1 MQITK
6 VEPLFLDQYLLVQVH
21 TDNGLVGLGES
32 GSWGF
37 LEASAAAIEKMGR
50 YLVGEDPLRIEH
62 HWQYMYRWSHFRGAA
77 VMGALSAIDIALWDI
92 AGKHFEVPVYQLLG
106 GRVRDRC
113 RVYYHVLGSARE
125 ALVQG
130 VADARAQ
137 GFTAVGHLTPFL
149 DEERDVTYF
158 KTHVDR
164 IEDATEAVR
173 LYREAAGNDV
183 DLCVEIHRRMT
194 PTEAV
199 QLGRAI
205 EKFTPY
211 FFEDPVTP
219 DNLDEMAYVAS
230 KINIP
235 IATGERYSS
244 LWEFDMCL
252 RRDAVQYV
260 RPDVCMVG
268 GISGSK
274 KVAALAEA
282 RHVGVVPHN
291 PLSPVST
298 AACLQVAAADAQLR
312 APGVAARRDRAA
324 QERHRGGHPPARR
337 RGLHP
342 PHRPPR
348 HRRHSQT
355 RRRPERALQAARDP
369 HAARGRRGGGGS
381 VGRWLRLSPPARQA
395 RPPVPGLRP
404 RCRMGWLRWPRGR
417 WFPFRRPRLRR

>member
-1 MQITK
+1 M
-6 VEPLFLDQYLLVQVH
+6 
-21 TDNGLVGLGES
+21 
-32 GSWGF
+32 
-37 LEASAAAIEKMGR
+37 
-50 YLVGEDPLRIEH
+50 
-62 HWQYMYRWSHFRGAA
+62 
-77 VMGALSAIDIALWDI
+77 
-92 AGKHFEVPVYQLLG
+92 
-106 GRVRDRC
+106 
-113 RVYYHVLGSARE
+113 
-125 ALVQG
+125 
-130 VADARAQ
+130 
-137 GFTAVGHLTPFL
+137 
-149 DEERDVTYF
+149 TYF

-274 KVAALAEA
+274 NVAALAEA

-298 AACLQVAAADAQLR
+298 AACLQVAAAIPNFALQELPLGETVPPKSAMVEGIHPHDGEGYIRLTDR
-312 APGVAARRDRAA
+312 PGIGVTLKPDAA
-324 QERHRGGHPPARR
+324 QNAPYK
-337 RGLHP
+337 
-342 PHRPPR
+342 PR
-348 HRRHSQT
+348 EIHT
-355 RRRPERALQAARDP
+355 RLGADGAVVDQ
-369 HAARGRRGGGGS
+369 
-381 VGRWLRLSPPARQA
+381 
-395 RPPVPGLRP
+395 
-404 RCRMGWLRWPRGR
+404 
-417 WFPFRRPRLRR
+417 